1 MRPALLLTCFLA
13 LFVACTNIEEVKP
26 GMTQQQVIDVMG
38 KPDDVLPVARMTSD
52 GQTENITIWQYGANE
67 GVIWK
72 DGKVDQVIT
81 DIDQLMRDIEDQK

>member
-1 MRPALLLTCFLA
+1 MRPALLLSFFLA
-13 LFVACTNIEEVKP
+13 LFLSCSNIDEVKP

-38 KPDDVLPVARMTSD
+38 KPDDVLPVARMNED
-52 GQTENITIWQYGANE
+52 LQMENITIWQYGANQ

-81 DIDQLMRDIEDQK
+81 DIDQLMREIENQK